1 MDCYEACFMQARQP
15 VFYTGAGVPDTVDGR
30 FDLLLVHEFLV
41 IRRLLSASNRA
52 EEGRE
57 FSQAL
62 FDITFADMDQSL
74 RDAGIGD
81 MGVPKHVRRM
91 MLAYNGR
98 MHAYESAFN
107 EGKAALEEA
116 LERNLYGTVE
126 QPDAKALRL
135 AADYMIRS
143 EKALAAQKFDDICA
157 GVIEFPP
164 VIRKKD

>member
-15 VFYTGAGVPDTVDGR
+15 VFYKEAGVPDTVDGR

-41 IRRLLSASNRA
+41 IRRLLSDSKRA

-57 FSQAL
+57 FSQVL

-74 RDAGIGD
+74 RDAGVGD
-81 MGVPKHVRRM
+81 MGVPKHIRRM

-98 MHAYESAFN
+98 MHAYEKAFD
-107 EGKAALEEA
+107 EGKAKLEEA
-116 LERNLYGTVE
+116 LARNLYGTLE
-126 QPDAKALRL
+126 QSDAKALGL
-135 AADYMIRS
+135 TANYMIRA
-143 EKALAAQKFDDICA
+143 EKALAGQEFDEICA